1 MTWTTVARWDDLP
14 PERAVAARVGDAQ
27 VAVVRT
33 AQDTVHAV
41 GNLDPYS
48 GAQVM
53 SRGIVGSIR
62 VDGAQRRTIA
72 SPMYK
77 QAFDLETGRCTTDP
91 RVNLGVWQVQVRSGS
106 VEIGAPVTEPA
117 APQEDPE

>member
-1 MTWTTVARWDDLP
+1 MTWVTVAALVDLP
-14 PERAVAARVGDAQ
+14 VERAVAARVHGAQ
-27 VAVVRT
+27 IAVVRT
-33 AQDTVHAV
+33 ADGAVHAV

-62 VDGAQRRTIA
+62 VDGAERRTIA

-91 RVNLGVWQVQVRSGS
+91 RVNLGVWQVQVRSGV
-106 VEIGAPVTEPA
+106 VEIGAPVVEPV
-117 APQEDPE
+117 APQEDPV